1 MSSKGRDSGGGDPRD
16 GAWGSLVDGG
26 DLGGERRRWLGDV
39 GDLGGERKN
48 RLGDV
53 GDLGGERKS
62 RLGDVGDLGGERR
75 NLLGDSHG
83 GSSSCLGDDGPG
95 CK

>member
-26 DLGGERRRWLGDV
+26 DLGGERRRW
-39 GDLGGERKN
+39 
-48 RLGDV
+48 LGDV